1 MIICAALRL
10 VNNKQDIVI
19 PCHRHH
25 NGYEILRDL
34 VIDYHKFDIIEGFID
49 HQNKFLN
56 RKEAFV
62 HWNMCG
68 QSSAEDRQRKFKTE
82 EIELY
87 SEDLY

>member
-10 VNNKQDIVI
+10 VNHKQDIVI
-19 PCHRHH
+19 PCHRHA
-25 NGYEILRDL
+25 NGYQMLRDL
-34 VIDYHKFDIIEGFID
+34 VIDYHNFDIIEGFID
-49 HQNKFLN
+49 HKNKFLN

-62 HWNMCG
+62 HWNECG

-82 EIELY
+82 EVELY